1 MAGQDETIFATL
13 NQGYED
19 LMRLD
24 HVPAGALRGGAA

>member
-1 MAGQDETIFATL
+1 VTAVAGQDETIFATL

-24 HVPAGALRGGAA
+24 

>member
-1 MAGQDETIFATL
+1 VAGQDETIFTTL

-24 HVPAGALRGGAA
+24 HVPGARLRGGGV